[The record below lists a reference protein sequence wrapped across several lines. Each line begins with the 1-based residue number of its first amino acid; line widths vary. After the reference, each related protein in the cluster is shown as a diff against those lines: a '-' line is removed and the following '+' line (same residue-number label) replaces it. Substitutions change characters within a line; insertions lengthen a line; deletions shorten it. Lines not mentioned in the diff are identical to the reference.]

1 MPVSDTALGMILEN
15 KFTKLAILGSDGRL
29 AVYEPTPDIEGIDR
43 LVKLVGD
50 FDPIGVQIK
59 GTDKRTKIGE
69 VRAKIGEVRAKIR
82 LVTFT
87 ESRFNFVAI
96 LELDPMSFALGPF
109 VWIIR
114 TDELAK
120 LATRWRGRLVFQA
133 SPDPESHDKYTPWRY
148 RVGEVAGVVETA
160 VRLLNERGHKAK
172 LPTQRKEVEAHCRRL
187 GIAWPAKKRRQRR

>member
-1 MPVSDTALGMILEN
+1 VPVSDTATGMILEN
-15 KFTKLAILGSDGRL
+15 EFTKLTILGSDGRL

-50 FDPIGVQIK
+50 FDPIGIQVK
-59 GTDKRTKIGE
+59 GTVERT
-69 VRAKIGEVRAKIR
+69 KIGEVRAKIR

-96 LELDPMSFALGPF
+96 LELDPATFALGPY

-120 LATRWRGRLVFQA
+120 LATKWRGRLVFQA
-133 SPDPESHDKYTPWRY
+133 SPDPDSHDKYTPWRY
-148 RVGEVAGVVETA
+148 RPSEVACVVETA
-160 VRLLNERGHKAK
+160 VRLLNERGHQVK
-172 LPTQRKEVEAHCRRL
+172 LPAQREEVEAHCRRL
-187 GIAWPAKKRRQRR
+187 GVSGLEDRGHGRP